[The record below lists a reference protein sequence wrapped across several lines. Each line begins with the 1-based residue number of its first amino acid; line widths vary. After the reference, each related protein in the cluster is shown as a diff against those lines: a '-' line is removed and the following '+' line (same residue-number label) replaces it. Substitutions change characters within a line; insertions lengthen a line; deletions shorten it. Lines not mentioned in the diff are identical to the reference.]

1 MTAAQFVSACFRKRP
16 CFMSEAEGGTRV
28 GGKVRL
34 SLGFVLLV
42 GCLVFAGMAWGRT
55 VAVIGDEAI
64 EEEEVLSLLRQYTE
78 GSDALAGVL
87 LSRMSAEERRT
98 YIESLADW
106 FLLARE
112 ATLRGLRLRPDVAVF
127 LKWNAIGILGQAYLA
142 ELRKEWDF
150 SEAALRAQYEAHAE
164 RYADEEAVRLR
175 WCVAPDE
182 NRAKRMLLDLLGEP
196 LPSLPRGEGNAGG
209 VRCVDTDWL
218 RRDALPQGVVEEIFR
233 ASPGTTGGPI
243 PTEEGYVVFRLLQ
256 RREGRR
262 LSFEE
267 AGDRVRQDLR
277 DIYLQREME
286 RIRMKA
292 DISMDE
298 MVLMDL
304 GNVPAR

>member
-1 MTAAQFVSACFRKRP
+1 M
-16 CFMSEAEGGTRV
+16 

-55 VAVIGDEAI
+55 VAVVGDETI
-64 EEEEVLSLLRQYTE
+64 EEEEVLALLRQHTE
-78 GSDALAGVL
+78 GSDALSGVL
-87 LSRMSAEERRT
+87 LSRMSAEERRA

-106 FLLARE
+106 LLLARE

-127 LKWNAIGILGQAYLA
+127 LKWSAIGILGQAYLA

-150 SEAALRAQYEAHAE
+150 SEAALRAQYEAHAK
-164 RYADEEAVRLR
+164 RYAEEDAVRLR

-182 NRAKRMLLDLLGEP
+182 NRANRMLLDLLGES
-196 LPSLPRGEGNAGG
+196 LPSLPRGEDNSSG
-209 VRCVDTDWL
+209 VCCVDTDWL
-218 RRDALPQGVVEEIFR
+218 RRDALPQGIVEEIFR

-243 PTEEGYVVFRLLQ
+243 STEEGYVVFRLLQ
-256 RREGRR
+256 RREGHL

-267 AGDRVRQDLR
+267 AEDRVREDLR
-277 DIYLQREME
+277 DVYLQREME
-286 RIRMKA
+286 RVRQKA
-292 DISMDE
+292 NISMDE

-304 GNVPAR
+304 GNIPAR

>member
-1 MTAAQFVSACFRKRP
+1 
-16 CFMSEAEGGTRV
+16 MSEAEGGTRV

-55 VAVIGDEAI
+55 VAVVGDETI
-64 EEEEVLSLLRQYTE
+64 EEEEVLALLRQHTE
-78 GSDALAGVL
+78 GSDALSGVL
-87 LSRMSAEERRT
+87 LSRMSAEERRA

-106 FLLARE
+106 LLLARE

-127 LKWNAIGILGQAYLA
+127 LKWSAIGILGQAYLA

-150 SEAALRAQYEAHAE
+150 SEAALRAQYEAHAK
-164 RYADEEAVRLR
+164 RYAEEDAVRLR

-182 NRAKRMLLDLLGEP
+182 NRANRMLLGLLGES
-196 LPSLPRGEGNAGG
+196 LPSLPRGEDNSSG
-209 VRCVDTDWL
+209 VCCVDTDWL
-218 RRDALPQGVVEEIFR
+218 RRDALPQGIVEEIFR

-243 PTEEGYVVFRLLQ
+243 STEEGYVVFRLLQ
-256 RREGRR
+256 RREGHL

-267 AGDRVRQDLR
+267 AEDRVREDLR
-277 DIYLQREME
+277 DVYLQREME
-286 RIRMKA
+286 RVRRKA
-292 DISMDE
+292 NISMDE

-304 GNVPAR
+304 GNIPAR

>member
-42 GCLVFAGMAWGRT
+42 GCLVCAGMAWGRT
-55 VAVIGDEAI
+55 VAVVGDEAI
-64 EEEEVLSLLRQYTE
+64 EEEEVLSLLRQYAE

-87 LSRMSAEERRT
+87 LSRMSAEERRA
-98 YIESLADW
+98 YIDSLADW
-106 FLLARE
+106 LLLARE

-142 ELRKEWDF
+142 ELQKEWDF
-150 SEAALRAQYEAHAE
+150 SEAALRAQYEAHVE
-164 RYADEEAVRLR
+164 RYSDEEAVRLR

-196 LPSLPRGEGNAGG
+196 LPSLPRGEGNSGG

-218 RRDALPQGVVEEIFR
+218 RRDALPQGVVEEVSVPLLEQPVGRFPPKKGMWFFVFSSEGKGAVSLSRKRGIECDRISGTPIFR
-233 ASPGTTGGPI
+233 
-243 PTEEGYVVFRLLQ
+243 EKWNVF
-256 RREGRR
+256 G
-262 LSFEE
+262 
-267 AGDRVRQDLR
+267 
-277 DIYLQREME
+277 
-286 RIRMKA
+286 
-292 DISMDE
+292 
-298 MVLMDL
+298 
-304 GNVPAR
+304 